1 MSKWKQALNAAVSG
15 NVLPH
20 MMPPHINFL
29 SLPAITSWKDNYI
42 IIEWEAT
49 EDIYQGGGMVFGGY
63 ISALADYAAGTAMLT
78 SIEDKDA
85 FATNKLEIE
94 YKRPIKAGLV
104 TIRAEVTNQNGK
116 FVDVVV
122 TFTNAKDQVCAIS
135 HVYQTIL
142 AMP

>member
-29 SLPAITSWKDNYI
+29 SLPPITSWQDNYI

-78 SIEDKDA
+78 SIGDDDV
-85 FATNKLEIE
+85 FATNKLEVE
-94 YKRPIKAGLV
+94 YKKPIKTGLV
-104 TIRAEVTNQNGK
+104 TIKAEVTTLEGR

-122 TFTNAKDQVCAIS
+122 TFTNANGDVCAIS

-142 AMP
+142 SRP